1 MLSGNERFT
10 KLRETLIMRIAFLA
24 LALIAAPSSVAA
36 ETIVGTG
43 SAVDGDSLAVDGAQ
57 VRLHG
62 IDAPELDQPCR
73 LNGETWACGQESKAQ
88 LEALLA
94 VGPVTCMGVE
104 RDTYGRLLATCRVGQ
119 FDLNR
124 TMVSEGWATA
134 YRSFSNA
141 YVADETR
148 ARAERHGI
156 WRSEFDL
163 PQNYRMA
170 GNETPAPP
178 SRPTASR
185 TRRPAETAFAGGCVI
200 KGNRNRRGEWIYH
213 LPGMPYYNQT
223 RAEEMFCS
231 EADAQAAGYR
241 RAIVR

>member
-1 MLSGNERFT
+1 
-10 KLRETLIMRIAFLA
+10 MRIALLA
-24 LALIAAPSSVAA
+24 LVLIAAPSSAAA

-43 SAVDGDSLAVDGAQ
+43 VAVDGDSLTVEGAQ

-73 LNGETWACGQESKAQ
+73 LDNETWSCGRDSKEQ
-88 LEALLA
+88 LQALLA
-94 VGPVTCMGVE
+94 VGTVTCTGDE
-104 RDTYGRLLATCRVGQ
+104 RDVYGRLLAICQVGQ
-119 FDLNR
+119 FDINR
-124 TMVSEGWATA
+124 TMVAEGWATA
-134 YRSFSNA
+134 YRNYCDA

-148 ARAERHGI
+148 ARAARQGI
-156 WRSEFDL
+156 WRSQFDL
-163 PQNYRMA
+163 PQSYRMGGDVA
-170 GNETPAPP
+170 PAAP
-178 SRPTASR
+178 SRQIAPRPR
-185 TRRPAETAFAGGCVI
+185 TETAFAGGCVI